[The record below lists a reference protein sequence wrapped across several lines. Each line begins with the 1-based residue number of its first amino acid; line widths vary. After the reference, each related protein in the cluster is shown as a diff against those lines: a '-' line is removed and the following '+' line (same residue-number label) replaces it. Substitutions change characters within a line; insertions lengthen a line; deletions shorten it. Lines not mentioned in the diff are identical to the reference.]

1 MKKNLKKMIVA
12 VLATMVIT
20 STVAGAKTIVKR
32 SVVIDPPIMP
42 MSSMIDRRQWVT
54 IQKGYSKKYRTPKNL
69 NKHKKAYK

>member
-42 MSSMIDRRQWVT
+42 MSSMIDRR
-54 IQKGYSKKYRTPKNL
+54 
-69 NKHKKAYK
+69 